1 MNYLMKATL
10 VLFTLALTPL
20 YAGFISA
27 PSELKQA
34 VDSIESLD
42 EGRQFLDLCQ
52 KSGQIDLKF
61 KALGQNQSTACW
73 IGHERVIIL
82 NASREFTEGKKINSI
97 LFELNN
103 SLTHNEFVNLNKLA
117 YQNRISKTEF
127 VESVERLEYNN
138 VLKTRLIVE
147 KGVELGLFPSDA
159 LMPIAPNFEEHFRV
173 QILCG
178 HSDAIAKQYEQI
190 SANSSHSFSATTKK
204 PFVSR
209 T

>member
-20 YAGFISA
+20 YAGFIST

-117 YQNRISKTEF
+117 YQNRISKNEF

-138 VLKTRLIVE
+138 VIKII
-147 KGVELGLFPSDA
+147 F
-159 LMPIAPNFEEHFRV
+159 F
-173 QILCG
+173 
-178 HSDAIAKQYEQI
+178 Y
-190 SANSSHSFSATTKK
+190 
-204 PFVSR
+204 
-209 T
+209 